1 MTRLT
6 QSAVTARPDRPTTAR
21 PVARAPRP
29 PVRRLTVLYDPACR
43 LCAFVR
49 DWLVRQRQLV
59 KLDMV
64 PVGSPE
70 AMHRF
75 PGLDHAAT
83 GREITVV
90 GDAGQLYRGDS
101 AWVVCLWALADHRAF
116 SHTLATPA
124 GRRLARAAVL
134 TAAKYRESKRRSAAA
149 PTWFPKRNAAGA
161 PGPAPVRSVPGWTY
175 DKATGWTQSESFR
188 HEREAGPGWSYDGNG
203 GWTQSGPGTPAEPPS
218 VPPAAPSADPPR
230 GRGED
235 CADGCAG
242 DG

>member
-6 QSAVTARPDRPTTAR
+6 QSAVTARPDRPTAR
-21 PVARAPRP
+21 PVARTPRP

-59 KLDMV
+59 RLDMV

-134 TAAKYRESKRRSAAA
+134 TAAKYRESKQRSAAA
-149 PTWFPKRNAAGA
+149 PTWFPGRNAAGA
-161 PGPAPVRSVPGWTY
+161 PGPAPVRSVPGWIY
-175 DKATGWTQSESFR
+175 DKATGWTQSD
-188 HEREAGPGWSYDGNG
+188 PGSP
-203 GWTQSGPGTPAEPPS
+203 SAPPS
-218 VPPAAPSADPPR
+218 APPADPRR
-230 GRGED
+230 GRGAD
-235 CADGCAG
+235 SADGCAG

>member
-6 QSAVTARPDRPTTAR
+6 QSAVTAPAR
-21 PVARAPRP
+21 PPAPRPPRP

-49 DWLVRQRQLV
+49 DWLIRQRQLV

-70 AMHRF
+70 AVHRF

-90 GDAGQLYRGDS
+90 GDSGQLYRGDS

-134 TAAKYRESKRRSAAA
+134 TAAKYRERSSKASA
-149 PTWFPKRNAAGA
+149 PTWFPERNAAGA

-175 DKATGWTQSESFR
+175 DKATGWTQSD
-188 HEREAGPGWSYDGNG
+188 PGA
-203 GWTQSGPGTPAEPPS
+203 PPPRPAAPPAEPP
-218 VPPAAPSADPPR
+218 ADPAR
-230 GRGED
+230 GRGGN

>member
-1 MTRLT
+1 MARLT
-6 QSAVTARPDRPTTAR
+6 QSAVAGQAAHAAPPDRPAR
-21 PVARAPRP
+21 VARP

-49 DWLVRQRQLV
+49 DWLSRQRQLV
-59 KLDMV
+59 KLDLV

-83 GREITVV
+83 EREITVV
-90 GDAGQLYRGDS
+90 GDSGQLYRGDS

-134 TAAKYRESKRRSAAA
+134 TAAKYRESKRQA
-149 PTWFPKRNAAGA
+149 PTWFPARNAAGT
-161 PGPAPVRSVPGWTY
+161 PVAARVAPGWTY
-175 DKATGWTQSESFR
+175 DKATGWTQSDT
-188 HEREAGPGWSYDGNG
+188 AGYGKASAPGWTYEGNG
-203 GWTQSGPGTPAEPPS
+203 GWTRARE
-218 VPPAAPSADPPR
+218 
-230 GRGED
+230 GE
-235 CADGCAG
+235 CADGCAT